1 MPRLLPRYIQLVAL
15 LLAGGVAFLA
25 IWIPLSEPWLGVRF
39 TVLQGMPHVLAKSS
53 ATEHALPRE
62 VAAIAESKTGR
73 EAIPLRAETFIDTP
87 GYFQRFSDYNR
98 FFESQARL
106 TALRASPAVE
116 LELADGTRM
125 PLEWRQRDLST
136 LGFTFWFQFVCALL
150 AFSVAASVLAYRPGD
165 TPAHMYFILGIGCLL
180 IGMTAAVMRARMLS
194 IGAETFRLV
203 HIANHVGIFMGCVG
217 LVGFLGTYPRRLLSG
232 RSLIAICAIYGTLLL
247 GDILQW
253 VESINLAFRLPLL
266 ATALP
271 GIALLVW
278 QWRKSRSRLLDR
290 AALKWI
296 LFSFGISIVLIFAN
310 VLRTALGAETF
321 LPSGYNTALTLLIF
335 IGMAVG
341 IRRSALFNLEPWWID
356 AWIWLASGFAVVV
369 VDLLLLSVLEIGE
382 ASALAASLLLCG
394 WLYFPLRQ
402 SILTRV
408 YGRRRSL
415 TDVLPEIVE
424 MLFAGP
430 AIDRDFE
437 ARWHELLN
445 RVFEPQAINFWTE
458 TKPGE
463 TATVLDDGLRLG
475 IPAIGDGAVDSALVL
490 EYAGAGSRLFTS
502 QDARLAQSIWTIVQ
516 RGVSVRAD
524 YADGV
529 NAERERIAHDL
540 HDDIGA
546 RLLTLI
552 HRAQSPQDADIA
564 RSAMQDM
571 RTLLSALN
579 ERPRQL
585 EDALG
590 DWRAEAESRCEAA
603 DLQLDWRQDFATATF
618 ELSSRQGVN
627 LEKMLREILSN
638 AIRHAGATRI
648 GVSVSLAARR
658 LSIVVEDNG
667 VGLSVDRWQRG
678 RGTLGMERRAQDIDA
693 QLQRRTRAG
702 GGTRIEISVEL
713 QETS

>member
-1 MPRLLPRYIQLVAL
+1 MPRLLPRYIQFAAL

-39 TVLQGMPHVLAKSS
+39 AVHQGKPHVLAKSGE
-53 ATEHALPRE
+53 AQRAMPRE
-62 VAAIAESKTGR
+62 LVAIVGLKDR
-73 EAIPLRAETFIDTP
+73 RQVVPLQAETFIDTP
-87 GYFQRFSDYNR
+87 GYFQRFSDYKR
-98 FFESQARL
+98 FFESQERL
-106 TALRASPAVE
+106 TALRSHPAVE
-116 LELADGTRM
+116 LELADGSRM
-125 PLEWRQRDLST
+125 PLEWRQRDLAT

-165 TPAHMYFILGIGCLL
+165 TPAHLYFVLGVGCLL

-203 HIANHVGIFMGCVG
+203 HVTNHVGVFMACAG
-217 LVGFLGTYPRRLLSG
+217 LVGFLGTYPRRLLSTRG
-232 RSLIAICAIYGTLLL
+232 LIGIGAIYGVLLL
-247 GDILQW
+247 GDTLQW

-271 GIALLVW
+271 GIALLAW
-278 QWRKSRSRLLDR
+278 QWRKSASRPLDR

-296 LFSFGISIVLIFAN
+296 LFSFGISMVLIFAN

-356 AWIWLASGFAVVV
+356 AWIWLGSGFAVVV
-369 VDLLLLSVLEIGE
+369 VDLLLLSVLEIGD
-382 ASALAASLLLCG
+382 ASALAASLLICG
-394 WLYFPLRQ
+394 WIYFPLRQ
-402 SILTRV
+402 SILARV
-408 YGRRRSL
+408 YGRRRAL
-415 TDVLPEIVE
+415 ADVLPEIVE
-424 MLFAGP
+424 MLFAGT
-430 AIDRDFE
+430 AVGRDFA
-437 ARWHELLN
+437 ARWHELLG
-445 RVFEPQAINFWTE
+445 RVFEPQAIAPWSQA
-458 TKPGE
+458 KHGE
-463 TATVLDDGLRLG
+463 TAEVLDDGLRLG
-475 IPAIGDGAVDSALVL
+475 IPAIDAGAADSALML
-490 EYAGAGSRLFTS
+490 EYAGAGSRLFTA

-516 RGVSVRAD
+516 RGLSARANYAEGVR
-524 YADGV
+524 
-529 NAERERIAHDL
+529 AERERIAHDL

-564 RSAMQDM
+564 RAAMQDM
-571 RTLLSALN
+571 RTLLAALN
-579 ERPRQL
+579 ERPRRL
-585 EDALG
+585 VDALG

-603 DLQLDWRQDFATATF
+603 GLRLDWKQEFDTAKL

-638 AIRHAGATRI
+638 AIRHAGATRV
-648 GVSVSLAARR
+648 GVTVSLAARQ
-658 LSIVVEDNG
+658 LTIAVEDDG
-667 VGLSVDRWQRG
+667 IGLADDRWHRG

-693 QLQRRTRAG
+693 RLQHRARVG
-702 GGTRIEISVEL
+702 GGTQIEISVAL
-713 QETS
+713 QETA

>member
-1 MPRLLPRYIQLVAL
+1 MPRLLPRYIQFAAL

-25 IWIPLSEPWLGVRF
+25 IWIPLGEPWLGVRF
-39 TVLQGMPHVLAKSS
+39 AVQHGKPYVLAKSDE
-53 ATEHALPRE
+53 AEHAMPRE
-62 VAAIAESKTGR
+62 VVAITGLKDRR
-73 EAIPLRAETFIDTP
+73 EVIPLRAETFIDTP
-87 GYFQRFSDYNR
+87 GYFQHFTDYNR

-106 TALRASPAVE
+106 TSLRASSAIE
-116 LELADGTRM
+116 LELTDGTRM

-165 TPAHMYFILGIGCLL
+165 TPAHMYFILGVGCLL

-194 IGAETFRLV
+194 IGADTFRLV
-203 HIANHVGIFMGCVG
+203 HIANHVGIFMGCAG
-217 LVGFLGTYPRRLLSG
+217 LVGFLGTYPRRLLSA
-232 RSLIAICAIYGTLLL
+232 RSLVAIGALYGVLLL

-278 QWRKSRSRLLDR
+278 QWRKSASRLLDR

-296 LFSFGISIVLIFAN
+296 LFSFGISMVLIFAN
-310 VLRTALGAETF
+310 VLRTALGAEPF

-341 IRRSALFNLEPWWID
+341 IQRSALFNLEPWWVD
-356 AWIWLASGFAVVV
+356 AWIWLAGGFAVIV
-369 VDLLLLSVLEIGE
+369 VDLLLLSVLKIGE
-382 ASALAASLLLCG
+382 ASALAASLLVCG
-394 WLYFPLRQ
+394 WIYFPLRQ
-402 SILTRV
+402 SILARV
-408 YGRRRSL
+408 YGRRRAL
-415 TDVLPEIVE
+415 ADVLPEIVE

-430 AIDRDFE
+430 AAGRDFA
-437 ARWHELLN
+437 ARWHELLA
-445 RVFEPQAINFWTE
+445 RVFEPQAIAPWLE
-458 TKPGE
+458 TRPLE
-463 TATVLDDGLRLG
+463 AAEILDDGLRLG
-475 IPAIGDGAVDSALVL
+475 IPAIGDGATGNALVL
-490 EYAGAGSRLFTS
+490 EYAGAGSRLFTA

-516 RGVSVRAD
+516 RGLSARAH
-524 YADGV
+524 YAEGAQ
-529 NAERERIAHDL
+529 AERERIAHDL

-564 RSAMQDM
+564 RAAMQDM

-579 ERPRQL
+579 ERPRWL

-603 DLQLDWRQDFATATF
+603 DLQLDWRQEFDAAEL

-638 AIRHAGATRI
+638 AIRHAKATRV
-648 GVSVSLAARR
+648 GVSVSLTARQ
-658 LSIVVEDNG
+658 LTIAVEDNG
-667 VGLSVDRWQRG
+667 VGLADDRWRRG
-678 RGTLGMERRAQDIDA
+678 RGTLGMERRALDIGA
-693 QLQRRTRAG
+693 QLQHRARAG
-702 GGTRIEISVEL
+702 GGTHIKISVEL
-713 QETS
+713 QETA